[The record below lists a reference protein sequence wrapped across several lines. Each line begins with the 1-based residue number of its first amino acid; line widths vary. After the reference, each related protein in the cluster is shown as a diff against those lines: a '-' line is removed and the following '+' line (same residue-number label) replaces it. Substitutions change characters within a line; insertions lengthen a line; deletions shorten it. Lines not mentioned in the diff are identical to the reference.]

1 MIISHTRSP
10 LRTIN
15 IYFFLCACA
24 KIILMKKKLSFIFF
38 KIGALV
44 SAVLVF
50 VFSVIGA
57 RSLVSAIIDVNR
69 NTNILLS
76 ALCIGLLMPFEV
88 ACLLISVKIDAK
100 VCRETNKEKV
110 RKYGIASIIAGIG
123 NVFGIISGIIIL
135 GMSDEELA
143 EPLEFRNKNNPF
155 VKFFAMI
162 GLEDSS
168 PYVKNYLNEANMR
181 SGIFM
186 SAVIIIL
193 EIWLLYYQFHEHII
207 PEWADKVGKAESPFH
222 YVFTSIS
229 IYVLFLLV
237 CLTMLVYFAGT
248 LNKRRS
254 QKKRFLSS
262 MITGGITAS
271 YCFFIF
277 FESSLKSWKADSRII
292 WLNSLLIVIYSCA
305 FIFSLLIIALSATR
319 YLFKKDGKALLVL
332 MIVFFSVICL
342 VFGFRVSYNDYFR
355 GKEIIC
361 YLTMMIYVA
370 CLLIWKPYTSVSIVG
385 AVASGF
391 YLLIKSITPVPY
403 AGESASVFQEGDRV
417 NYITF
422 FISLAMV
429 SISIYNQRINE
440 GEKDER
446 LEQLATIDEL
456 SGLFTYAHFINEAEE
471 ILKEKNDERKDKIIL
486 FLNVVNFKSINDQKG
501 FAQGNNFLRALA
513 EIIRQVFANDIS
525 SRVGDDHF
533 VVLTSFDGVEEK
545 IIELKE
551 KTLAIDIIEGAKLEV
566 GGYLPTGPE
575 DDLRRGADKARYA
588 SSLKP
593 KDNHPYVIYDKDM
606 HNGYH
611 KMQYIIHNVEN
622 AVHNGWLK
630 VYYQPVVWSK
640 NRKLCGA
647 EALAR
652 WIDPKYGF
660 LSPGEFIPVLE
671 NNRLIHILDAG
682 VYEIVCRD
690 IRAAIDE
697 GKPVIPISINFSRL
711 DFELMDAVQV
721 LDDLMKKYNVP
732 KEYIHVEITESAL
745 IDDLSSLNDSINRL
759 KKEKYA
765 LWLDDFGSGYSSL
778 NVLKDYEFDVLKI
791 DMKFLSGFHEK
802 PKSKIVIQSVIN
814 MAKDLGIKTLAEG
827 VETDEE
833 VDFLKNVGCERLQG
847 YHFGKPI
854 PKDELLEK
862 IKSGELPLG
871 I

>member
-1 MIISHTRSP
+1 
-10 LRTIN
+10 
-15 IYFFLCACA
+15 
-24 KIILMKKKLSFIFF
+24 MKKKLTFIFF
-38 KIGALV
+38 KLGALV
-44 SAVLVF
+44 SAILVF
-50 VFSVIGA
+50 VISVICA
-57 RSLVSAIIDVNR
+57 RALVSAIVNINR
-69 NTNILLS
+69 STNLLIGII
-76 ALCIGLLMPFEV
+76 CITLLMPFEV
-88 ACLLISVKIDAK
+88 SSLLISVKIDAR
-100 VCRETNKEKV
+100 VCRETNREKV
-110 RKYGIASIIAGIG
+110 RKYGVASIISGIG
-123 NVFGIISGIIIL
+123 NVFGIISGILIFK
-135 GMSDEELA
+135 MSDEELL
-143 EPLEFRNKNNPF
+143 EPLEFKNKNNPF
-155 VKFFAMI
+155 VKFLSMT
-162 GLEDSS
+162 GLEDNS

-181 SGIFM
+181 SGVFM

-193 EIWLLYYQFHEHII
+193 EIWLLFYQFNKHII

-237 CLTMLVYFAGT
+237 GLTMLVYCAST
-248 LNKRRS
+248 LNKRGS
-254 QKKRFLSS
+254 PKKRFLAS
-262 MITGGITAS
+262 MITGGITAA

-277 FESSLKSWKADSRII
+277 FESSLKSWKADLRII
-292 WLNSLLIVIYSCA
+292 WLNSLLIAIYTCA
-305 FIFSLLIIALSATR
+305 FIFSLLIIALSATK
-319 YLFKKDGKALLVL
+319 YLLKKDGRALLVL
-332 MIVFFSVICL
+332 MITFFSVICL
-342 VFGFRVSYNDYFR
+342 VFGFRVSYNDYYR

-391 YLLIKSITPVPY
+391 YILIKSIVPSPY
-403 AGESASVFQEGDRV
+403 EGETASVFQEGDMV

-422 FISLAMV
+422 FISLGMV
-429 SISIYNQRINE
+429 SISIYNQRMNE
-440 GEKDER
+440 GEKEEK

-456 SGLFTYAHFINEAEE
+456 SGLFTYVHFINEAEE
-471 ILKEKNDERKDKIIL
+471 ILEEKNDERQDKVIL
-486 FLNVVNFKSINDQKG
+486 FFNVVNFKSINDQKG
-501 FAQGNNFLRALA
+501 FAQGNNFLRELA
-513 EIIRQVFANDIS
+513 EITRQVFNKDIA

-533 VVLTSFDGVEEK
+533 VVLTAFDGVDAK
-545 IIELKE
+545 IKELKE
-551 KTLAIDIIEGAKLEV
+551 KTLAIDIIEGAKLEI
-566 GGYLPTGPE
+566 GGYLPTGPD
-575 DDLRRGADKARYA
+575 DDLRRGVDKARYA
-588 SSLKP
+588 SSLKL
-593 KDNHPYVIYDKDM
+593 KDNRPYVIYDKVM

-640 NRKLCGA
+640 DRKLCGT

-690 IRAAIDE
+690 IREALDE
-697 GKPVIPISINFSRL
+697 GKPVVPVSINFSRL

-814 MAKDLGIKTLAEG
+814 MAKALGIKTLAEG

-833 VDFLKNVGCERLQG
+833 VEFLKNVGCERLQG

-854 PKDELLEK
+854 PKEELLEK
-862 IKSGELPLG
+862 IDNGELPLG
-871 I
+871 V

>member
-1 MIISHTRSP
+1 
-10 LRTIN
+10 
-15 IYFFLCACA
+15 
-24 KIILMKKKLSFIFF
+24 MKKKLSFIFF
-38 KIGALV
+38 KIGAFV
-44 SAVLVF
+44 SAILVF
-50 VFSVIGA
+50 IFAVIGA
-57 RSLVSAIIDVNR
+57 RALVSALVSETARTLNIILS
-69 NTNILLS
+69 ILSLAVFMPLEAS
-76 ALCIGLLMPFEV
+76 SLLF
-88 ACLLISVKIDAK
+88 SVKINARVSK
-100 VCRETNKEKV
+100 ETDREKV
-110 RKYGIASIIAGIG
+110 KKYGIISIIFGAG
-123 NVFGIISGIIIL
+123 NVFGLVSGIIIL
-135 GMSDEELA
+135 TMSDEELK
-143 EPLEFRNKNNPF
+143 EPLEFKNKNNPF
-155 VKFFAMI
+155 IRFFTMV
-162 GLEDSS
+162 GLEDTS

-181 SGIFM
+181 SGVFM
-186 SAVIIIL
+186 SAVIILL
-193 EIWLLYYQFHEHII
+193 ELWLLYYQFTKHII
-207 PEWADKVGKAESPFH
+207 PDWDTKVGSSPTPFH

-229 IYVLFLLV
+229 LYLLFLFV
-237 CLTMLVYFAGT
+237 GLTMLVFCAGT
-248 LNKRRS
+248 LNRRFS
-254 QKKRFLSS
+254 PKTRFIL
-262 MITGGITAS
+262 TTAVAS
-271 YCFFIF
+271 VAAIYCFFIF
-277 FESSLKSWKADSRII
+277 FETSLKNWNGTRYI
-292 WLNSLLIVIYSCA
+292 WMNSLLVGIYTCA
-305 FIFSLLIIALSATR
+305 FIF
-319 YLFKKDGKALLVL
+319 ALLVIAIS
-332 MIVFFSVICL
+332 IVKYILKKEGRPLFVLIIIFFTVICL
-342 VFGFRVSYNDYFR
+342 IFGFRVSYNDYYR

-391 YLLIKSITPVPY
+391 YILIKAIVPSPY
-403 AGESASVFQEGDRV
+403 EGLTASVFQDGDTV

-429 SISIYNQRINE
+429 SISIYNQRLNE
-440 GEKDER
+440 GEKEER

-456 SGLFTYAHFINEAEE
+456 SGLYTYAHFINESEE
-471 ILKEKNDERKDKIIL
+471 ILKPRNAERKDKMFL
-486 FLNVVNFKSINDQKG
+486 FFNVVNFKSINDQKG
-501 FAQGNNFLRALA
+501 FAQGNNFLRELA
-513 EIIRQVFANDIS
+513 EITRQVFSDDIA

-533 VVLTSFDGVEEK
+533 VVLTSFEGVEEK
-545 IIELKE
+545 IKDLRE
-551 KTLAIDIIEGAKLEV
+551 KTLAIDIIEGAKLEI

-575 DDLRRGADKARYA
+575 DDLRRGVDKSRYA
-588 SSLKP
+588 SSLKL
-593 KDNHPYVIYDKDM
+593 KDNRPYVLYDRVM

-622 AVHNGWLK
+622 AVQNGWLK

-660 LSPGEFIPVLE
+660 LSPGEFIPILE
-671 NNRLIHILDAG
+671 NHRLIHILDAG

-690 IRAAIDE
+690 IREAIDQ
-697 GKPVIPISINFSRL
+697 GKPVIPVSINFSRL

-745 IDDLSSLNDSINRL
+745 IDDLSSLNDSVNRL
-759 KKEKYA
+759 KKENYA

-833 VDFLKNVGCERLQG
+833 VEFLKSVGCERLQG

-854 PKDELLEK
+854 PKEELLEK

>member
-1 MIISHTRSP
+1 
-10 LRTIN
+10 
-15 IYFFLCACA
+15 
-24 KIILMKKKLSFIFF
+24 MKKKLSFIFF
-38 KIGALV
+38 KLGALV

-50 VFSVIGA
+50 VFAVIGA
-57 RSLVSAIIDVNR
+57 RALVNA
-69 NTNILLS
+69 LLS
-76 ALCIGLLMPFEV
+76 EAGRISNIVVSVLSLALLMPLEV
-88 ACLLISVKIDAK
+88 CALLFSVKINAK
-100 VCRETNKEKV
+100 VSKETDREKV
-110 RKYGIASIIAGIG
+110 KKYGITSI
-123 NVFGIISGIIIL
+123 VFGVWNIFSIVSGIIIL
-135 GMSDEELA
+135 QMSDEELKQ
-143 EPLEFRNKNNPF
+143 PLEFKNKNNPF
-155 VKFFAMI
+155 IRFFTMV
-162 GLEDSS
+162 GLEDNS

-181 SGIFM
+181 SGVFM

-193 EIWLLYYQFHEHII
+193 EIWLLYYQFTKHII
-207 PEWADKVGKAESPFH
+207 PDWDAKVGSSPSPFH

-229 IYVLFLLV
+229 LYILFLLV
-237 CLTMLVYFAGT
+237 GLTMLVFCAGT
-248 LNKRRS
+248 LNKRMS
-254 QKKRFLSS
+254 PKKRFIL
-262 MITGGITAS
+262 TTAAAGLTTI

-277 FESSLKSWKADSRII
+277 FETSLKNWTGTRYI
-292 WLNSLLIVIYSCA
+292 WMNSLLIGIYLCA
-305 FIFSLLIIALSATR
+305 FIF
-319 YLFKKDGKALLVL
+319 ALLVVAISVVKYL
-332 MIVFFSVICL
+332 LKRDGRPLFVLIIIFFTVICL
-342 VFGFRVSYNDYFR
+342 IFGFRVSYNDYYR

-391 YLLIKSITPVPY
+391 YILIKAIVPSPY
-403 AGESASVFQEGDRV
+403 AGQSASVFQDGDTV

-429 SISIYNQRINE
+429 SISIYNQRLNE
-440 GEKDER
+440 GEKEEK

-456 SGLFTYAHFINEAEE
+456 SGLYTYAHFINETEE
-471 ILKEKNDERKDKIIL
+471 ILKTRNAERKDKMFI
-486 FLNVVNFKSINDQKG
+486 FFNVVNFKSINDQKG
-501 FAQGNNFLRALA
+501 FAQGNNFLRELA
-513 EIIRQVFANDIS
+513 EITKQVFHKDIA

-533 VVLTSFDGVEEK
+533 VVLTSFSGVEERIK
-545 IIELKE
+545 ELRE
-551 KTLAIDIIEGAKLEV
+551 KAQSIDVIEGAKLEV

-575 DDLRRGADKARYA
+575 DDLRRGVDKARYA
-588 SSLKP
+588 SSLKI
-593 KDNHPYVIYDKDM
+593 KDNGQFVVYDRAM

-611 KMQYIIHNVEN
+611 KMQYIIHNVSN
-622 AVHNGWLK
+622 AVQNGWLK

-652 WIDPKYGF
+652 WIDPVYGF
-660 LSPGEFIPVLE
+660 LSPGEFIPILE
-671 NNRLIHILDAG
+671 NHRLIHILDAG

-690 IRAAIDE
+690 IRTALDE
-697 GKPVIPISINFSRL
+697 GRPVFPVSINFSRL

-745 IDDLSSLNDSINRL
+745 IDDLSSLNDSVNRL

-814 MAKDLGIKTLAEG
+814 MAKELGIKTLAEG

-833 VDFLKNVGCERLQG
+833 VEFLKSVGCERLQG
-847 YHFGKPI
+847 YRFGKPI
-854 PKDELLEK
+854 LKEELEAK
-862 IKSGELPLG
+862 INGGELPLG
-871 I
+871 V